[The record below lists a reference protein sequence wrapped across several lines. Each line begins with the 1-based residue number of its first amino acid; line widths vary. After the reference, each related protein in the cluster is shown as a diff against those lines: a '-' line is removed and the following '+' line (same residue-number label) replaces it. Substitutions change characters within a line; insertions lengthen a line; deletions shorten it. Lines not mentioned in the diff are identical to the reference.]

1 MPFCIYDMSDM
12 LNATNFKLRPGERY
26 RVFYVSIYFIAYSIR
41 NKLFYINFNV
51 LVFQSG

>member
-1 MPFCIYDMSDM
+1 MQQI
-12 LNATNFKLRPGERY
+12 LNWGQVNDTEW
-26 RVFYVSIYFIAYSIR
+26 FYVSIYFIAYSIR